1 MTTPLSMSTAMLVGA
16 AIAAGAVVPFQA
28 AANAALGRAVGH
40 PLWATVVSLIISL
53 IAIAPVLLALRAP
66 APQLG
71 AATSLPLWAWVGGI
85 AGVIYITAALLLSP
99 RMGTT
104 SFMACVIGGQLLTS
118 LIIDHFG
125 LMGMPT
131 KQVTLY
137 RILGVAMIFIGVL
150 LIQLSSESV
159 IKE

>member
-1 MTTPLSMSTAMLVGA
+1 MSTAMLVGA
-16 AIAAGAVVPFQA
+16 ALAAGAVVPFQA
-28 AANAALGRAVGH
+28 AANASLGRAIGH
-40 PLWATVVSLIISL
+40 PLWATVASLIISL
-53 IAIAPVLLALRAP
+53 IAIAPVLLAMRTP
-66 APQLG
+66 APQLS
-71 AATSLPLWAWVGGI
+71 AVSSLPVWAWIGGI

-118 LIIDHFG
+118 IIIDHFG

-131 KQVTLY
+131 RQVTLF
-137 RILGVAMIFIGVL
+137 RVLGVALIFAGVL
-150 LIQLSSESV
+150 LVQFSSQPV